1 MKCDSW
7 LEGCEYK
14 QLIKTMNDK
23 LQTIQETIDK
33 IKEILCLQGEDVPFE
48 DIPCFLEDVITE
60 KYGILNGYS
69 PVMAFSTIKDTP
81 PTANVMDHKTG
92 LVEGLEDEGWSQ
104 SITNIAMN
112 KSADRQLYVS
122 NAIFDGFGTM
132 IQGWSNPVNIIGV
145 KGADGING
153 TNGVD
158 GADGA
163 DGADGMDG
171 SVYEY
176 VYFRGLIEDDKP
188 STPKSIN
195 QDDYRPTETQV
206 SKKDSSIVL
215 SWSDRAQGVNSLY
228 TCEWQSERKRDLNS
242 GNWGP
247 FSEPILWAKY
257 GEKGKDG
264 DGVQYIF
271 TLTNSATPPPNPTP
285 KYFETDSEYQNGE
298 TNEYIPKKWSDDP
311 GVVDENTPYCWMCI
325 RRYRNGMWGAYTD
338 PILWDNFYKD
348 GIPSDAIIV
357 ELSPDMMMVN
367 PKGSAAT
374 TVTAHKGGKAI
385 DIESVTC
392 TFEGGTANYTTEQ
405 DLKDWDVIFTD
416 IEFESAYVFAKLTVV
431 VEGGIERTK
440 TFGMYS
446 TAYDQDT
453 VVVNWSDDHILI
465 PCSNGVTP
473 DEKFFPRT
481 IEAEMWVG
489 GEKRT
494 ITNIT
499 SEYTTFNK
507 SDQSIQLTG
516 VPDENSGSIKLTVT
530 DGTNTVT
537 EYINYTK
544 FDTKGGTV
552 SMYWLNIPTVSILC
566 DTKSGRNQ
574 YMTYPGSSV
583 EKKIYN
589 TKVYVQVNQYG
600 SEEKVLNLDELPKG
614 WKVYYANDPSDY
626 GDDGDTTEEWEEV
639 KKNDEGKYYVELG
652 EDTNPDV
659 CLVFQLRQGDKTW
672 DTESIDVSIDRV
684 PSAYRLICDPN
695 QLFMDPDNKFNQSV
709 SLFLTRDVA
718 DEKGL
723 VIPES
728 LNEVPGGYDLMYS
741 IDGGSWKHVD
751 GPNETAQMP
760 RNVEIGAIN
769 SMVTFALIVD
779 KFNEEDNRVVCTE
792 TVMATS
798 AQPGKDAN
806 ICSLTDPYG
815 TLSCDAD
822 GKVTKEQTCETTV
835 YVTNA
840 TISDAEHVD
849 IDSNIQSDAF
859 LYKRERN
866 ENGSVTITFYDFDN
880 LPEVTHVKIEASY
893 TNNNGD
899 INKGTC
905 VYTIVKLKVADA
917 TTTLDIY
924 NQNIYIPV
932 DERNTSTIPE
942 ISTGFSLTY
951 GSKDLKVNKVTA
963 KGGEVSHNGS
973 VLTIDTEG
981 MTFTGDSP
989 NRITVTVEYI
999 DDEGNKKTKSGD
1011 IFLYPDAGNGDT
1023 YDLCVEGIL
1032 KYDDEKNEFA
1042 DNIRGYVLKN
1052 GQKRCSFQDLQDAYF
1067 EIWYKGVDEEGWLNK
1082 ALTTNDF
1089 DEENSFIIN
1098 VNERDGD
1105 KAYLD
1110 LDTAAVVALMK
1121 DNEVLQTET
1130 ISALYDGRDFT
1141 KYELVLSDYFVQKTT
1156 TDDGITFSPDK
1167 IYVKGIIEKAG
1178 TINKIVPANPGDKVQ
1193 YHDKSIKGFDI
1204 YYEYGIRYDFDEN
1217 FNTAGL
1223 KQLVD
1228 SNGTV
1233 DDDPIPLDNTR
1244 NALTVYLVGIKDDGT
1259 KVLSDYKE
1267 VEFIPIDERTSDIK
1281 VIPLIYPAGDWKE
1294 GVTYT
1299 GTSDRAPYVFYDGD
1313 ENYKGHYIACGTPTG
1328 APGDSNIIWSDQEV
1342 DWRDYE
1348 TINEWVE
1355 MANFEAIYSNIGVI
1369 KTALVGK
1376 WVFYKDWMFSQEGV
1390 AADGTLTDYSKIDEW
1405 NEDWQEKFTPNILF
1419 NAKTGEG
1426 HFGAGKVKLGS
1437 NTNITSVGGW
1447 EVTDDGLVVRND
1459 NNSEIAKLGNDGS
1472 GFLGSFV
1479 DTGKSYKAFSWDG
1492 ENEAKIGNSIHIT
1505 PDGFIASD
1513 NLDDPQSYFKLGKVT
1528 FDDNTTSEYIM
1539 FKAANDSGFR
1549 TSSCDGFGLAVYGPG
1564 AFNDTYCHNSALLVV
1579 NGGNSEYG
1587 LSVSGDVLLKGDVL
1601 ITPELNSL
1609 PITLTVEGDISC
1621 DNLLQDSDERL
1632 KNFST
1637 DISVDLDELAKLR
1650 KQYFTWKDS
1659 KDSSQYIGVSAQEIQ
1674 KLYPEIVK
1682 EKEDGYL
1689 SVAYDKLSVIALK
1702 AIDVLHQDNLKLKAE
1717 IEELKKLVAQ

>member
-1 MKCDSW
+1 
-7 LEGCEYK
+7 
-14 QLIKTMNDK
+14 MNDK

-92 LVEGLEDEGWSQ
+92 MVEGLEDEGWSQ
-104 SITNIAMN
+104 SITNIVMN

-132 IQGWSNPVNIIGV
+132 VQGWSNPVNIIGV

-153 TNGVD
+153 TNGV
-158 GADGA
+158 DGA

-242 GNWGP
+242 GTWGP

-392 TFEGGTANYTTEQ
+392 TFEGGTAEYTTEQ
-405 DLKDWDVIFTD
+405 DLKDWDVVFTN

-453 VVVNWSDDHILI
+453 VVVNWSDDHVLI
-465 PCSNGVTP
+465 PCSDGVTP
-473 DEKFFPRT
+473 DKGFFPRT

-489 GEKRT
+489 GTKRT

-499 SEYTTFNK
+499 SDYTTFNK
-507 SDQSIQLTG
+507 NDQSIQLTS

-552 SMYWLNIPTVSILC
+552 SMYWLNIPTVSIIC
-566 DTKSGRNQ
+566 DTKSGINQ

-583 EKKIYN
+583 KDKIYN

-600 SEEKVLNLDELPKG
+600 SEEKVLDLGDLPKG
-614 WKVYYANDPSDY
+614 WEVYYANDPSDY
-626 GDDGDTTEEWEEV
+626 GDDGSTIGEW
-639 KKNDEGKYYVELG
+639 KKVTSNEGGKYYVELG
-652 EDTNPDV
+652 KETNPDV
-659 CLVFQLRQGDKTW
+659 CLVFQLRQGNKTW

-684 PSAYRLICDPN
+684 PSAYRLICAPN
-695 QLFMDPDNKFNQSV
+695 QLSMDPDNKFNQSV
-709 SLFLTRDVA
+709 DLFLTRDVA

-728 LNEVPGGYDLMYS
+728 LNEVPVGYDLMYS

-751 GPNETAQMP
+751 GAHETAQIP
-760 RNVEIGAIN
+760 IRVEIGAIK

-779 KFNEEDNRVVCTE
+779 EFSEEDNRVVCTE
-792 TVMATS
+792 TIMATS
-798 AQPGKDAN
+798 AQPGKDSN

-822 GKVTKEQTCETTV
+822 GNVTPDQKCETTV

-840 TISDAEHVD
+840 TILKADDVD
-849 IDSNIQSDAF
+849 INDNIPSDIF
-859 LYKRERN
+859 SSTPTLN
-866 ENGSVTITFYDFDN
+866 DDGSVTITFDKFQN
-880 LPEVTHVKIEASY
+880 LPEVTHVKIKASY
-893 TNNNGD
+893 INNNGD
-899 INKGTC
+899 SNTGTC

-951 GSKDLKVNKVTA
+951 GSKELSVTNVSD
-963 KGGEVSHNGS
+963 KGNLVSLLDSTFVIN
-973 VLTIDTEG
+973 TQD
-981 MTFTGDSP
+981 MTFEGDSP
-989 NRITVTVEYI
+989 NRITVTVDYI
-999 DDEGNKKTKSGD
+999 DDEGNTKNKSGD
-1011 IFLYPDAGNGDT
+1011 IFLYPNAGNGDT

-1042 DNIRGYVLKN
+1042 DNIKGYVLKN
-1052 GQKRCSFQDLQDAYF
+1052 GQKRCSFEDILNAGF
-1067 EIWYKGVDEEGWLNK
+1067 EIRYKGVDVEGWPEG
-1082 ALTTNDF
+1082 ATLTAYDF

-1098 VNERDGD
+1098 VNERSVN

-1110 LDTAAVVALMK
+1110 LDTTAVVALMK
-1121 DNEVLQTET
+1121 GNEVLQTET
-1130 ISALYDGRDFT
+1130 ISALYDGRDFS

-1156 TDDGITFSPDK
+1156 TDSDIIFSPDK
-1167 IYVKGIIEKAG
+1167 ISVEGILEKAG
-1178 TINKIVPANPGDKVQ
+1178 TINKIVPANPKDDFQ

-1204 YYEYGIRYDFDEN
+1204 YYEYGIRYDFDGD
-1217 FNTAGL
+1217 FNITGL

-1228 SNGTV
+1228 SDGTV
-1233 DDDPIPLDNTR
+1233 NNDFIKLDDEC
-1244 NALTVYLVGIKDDGT
+1244 NALTVYLVGKTIDGN
-1259 KVLSDYKE
+1259 VLSDCKP
-1267 VEFIPIDERTSDIK
+1267 VKFIPIDERTSDSK
-1281 VIPLIYPAGDWKE
+1281 VTPLIYPAGDWKE
-1294 GVTYT
+1294 GFTYT
-1299 GTSDRAPYVFYDGD
+1299 GTSDRAPYVFYDGN
-1313 ENYKGHYIACGTPTG
+1313 ETYKGHYIACGTLKE
-1328 APGDSNIIWSDQEV
+1328 APGDSNIIRSDEEV
-1342 DWRDYE
+1342 DWRNYE
-1348 TINEWVE
+1348 TTDKWVE
-1355 MANFEAIYSNIGVI
+1355 MANFEAIYSNIGVFD
-1369 KTALVGK
+1369 TALVGP
-1376 WVFYKDWMFSQEGV
+1376 WVFYDKWMFSQDGV
-1390 AADGTLTDYSKIDEW
+1390 DANGTLTDYSKIDEW
-1405 NEDWQEKFTPNILF
+1405 NEDWQSNFIPNILF
-1419 NAKTGEG
+1419 NAETGEG
-1426 HFGAGKVKLGS
+1426 FLGTF
-1437 NTNITSVGGW
+1437 N
-1447 EVTDDGLVVRND
+1447 DDGK
-1459 NNSEIAKLGNDGS
+1459 I
-1472 GFLGSFV
+1472 
-1479 DTGKSYKAFSWDG
+1479 YKAFSW
-1492 ENEAKIGNSIHIT
+1492 NKKEAKIGNTIHIT
-1505 PDGFIASD
+1505 SDGFTASD
-1513 NLDDPQSYFKLGKVT
+1513 NLEDPQTYFKLGKHT
-1528 FDDNTTSEYIM
+1528 FGDNSSSEYIE
-1539 FKAANDSGFR
+1539 FKGSNNSGFR
-1549 TSSCDGFGLAVYGPG
+1549 TASCDKFGLAVYGPD
-1564 AFNDTYCHNSALLVV
+1564 AFQNNVCHTDALTVIAGSSSNAV
-1579 NGGNSEYG
+1579 GIW
-1587 LSVSGDVLLKGDVL
+1587 GDVTIKPYDQ
-1601 ITPELNSL
+1601 ESA
-1609 PITLTVEGDISC
+1609 TLTVNGTINYK
-1621 DNLLQDSDERL
+1621 NLLQDSDERL

-1689 SVAYDKLSVIALK
+1689 SVAYDKLAVIALK

-1717 IEELKKLVAQ
+1717 IEELKKLVIRN